1 MLSMGFLVVCLGG
14 YRGGGVYIRQ
24 EWVDAGSFEEGYNII
39 LAFIGK
45 YFIWKD

>member
-1 MLSMGFLVVCLGG
+1 MGIPAVSFGG
-14 YRGGGVYIRQ
+14 YRGGGAHTRQ
-24 EWVDAGSFEEGYNII
+24 EWVDTGSFEEGYNII